1 MKAGPICP
9 LRLGTFDSLDYWTD
23 PVLMSSVRPMTAQEI
38 DDIAEQSR
46 LDQGR
51 FRQQSR
57 KRIRPE
63 PRSISLY
70 EYFSLLSGRIK
81 VLSSCRS

>member
-1 MKAGPICP
+1 
-9 LRLGTFDSLDYWTD
+9 
-23 PVLMSSVRPMTAQEI
+23 MTAQEI

-57 KRIRPE
+57 KR
-63 PRSISLY
+63 
-70 EYFSLLSGRIK
+70 
-81 VLSSCRS
+81 

>member
-1 MKAGPICP
+1 MKAGPICA

-46 LDQGR
+46 LDQRR

-57 KRIRPE
+57 KR
-63 PRSISLY
+63 
-70 EYFSLLSGRIK
+70 
-81 VLSSCRS
+81 

>member
-9 LRLGTFDSLDYWTD
+9 LRLGTFDSLNYWTD

-38 DDIAEQSR
+38 DDIADQSR

-57 KRIRPE
+57 KDKTRATINQPLRI
-63 PRSISLY
+63 LQ
-70 EYFSLLSGRIK
+70 LAQLSK
-81 VLSSCRS
+81 

>member
-9 LRLGTFDSLDYWTD
+9 LRLRTFDSLDYWTD
-23 PVLMSSVRPMTAQEI
+23 PVLMSPVRPMTAQEI

-57 KRIRPE
+57 KR
-63 PRSISLY
+63 
-70 EYFSLLSGRIK
+70 
-81 VLSSCRS
+81 

>member
-1 MKAGPICP
+1 MDGELNVTTGPRILLIKGGGAMNAGPICL
-9 LRLGTFDSLDYWTD
+9 LRLGTLDSLDYWTD

-57 KRIRPE
+57 KR
-63 PRSISLY
+63 
-70 EYFSLLSGRIK
+70 
-81 VLSSCRS
+81 

>member
-1 MKAGPICP
+1 
-9 LRLGTFDSLDYWTD
+9 
-23 PVLMSSVRPMTAQEI
+23 LMSSVRPMTAQEI

-57 KRIRPE
+57 KR
-63 PRSISLY
+63 
-70 EYFSLLSGRIK
+70 
-81 VLSSCRS
+81 

>member
-38 DDIAEQSR
+38 DYVAEQSHLNQER
-46 LDQGR
+46 A
-51 FRQQSR
+51 RQQRR
-57 KRIRPE
+57 KN
-63 PRSISLY
+63 
-70 EYFSLLSGRIK
+70 
-81 VLSSCRS
+81 

>member
-1 MKAGPICP
+1 MKAGPIYP

-57 KRIRPE
+57 KR
-63 PRSISLY
+63 
-70 EYFSLLSGRIK
+70 
-81 VLSSCRS
+81 

>member
-1 MKAGPICP
+1 MKAGSICP

-57 KRIRPE
+57 KR
-63 PRSISLY
+63 
-70 EYFSLLSGRIK
+70 
-81 VLSSCRS
+81 

>member
-38 DDIAEQSR
+38 DYVAEQSHINQER
-46 LDQGR
+46 V
-51 FRQQSR
+51 RQQRR
-57 KRIRPE
+57 KN
-63 PRSISLY
+63 
-70 EYFSLLSGRIK
+70 
-81 VLSSCRS
+81 

>member
-38 DDIAEQSR
+38 YYVAEQSR
-46 LDQGR
+46 LNQER
-51 FRQQSR
+51 SRQQSR
-57 KRIRPE
+57 KN
-63 PRSISLY
+63 
-70 EYFSLLSGRIK
+70 
-81 VLSSCRS
+81 

>member
-9 LRLGTFDSLDYWTD
+9 LRLETFDSLDYWTD

-57 KRIRPE
+57 KR
-63 PRSISLY
+63 
-70 EYFSLLSGRIK
+70 
-81 VLSSCRS
+81 